1 MAPDSIADVRVA
13 TRRWWDKS
21 AIGRPM
27 DDVLLLCPT
36 DVVYCHDHRGMDW
49 PSEEWFHDALRKRS
63 SLIHEALVNEAMRQP
78 GNKVLWH
85 DHFEEMDFE
94 FADGTQALRWDAKS
108 HPSRGLPDAEVRWN
122 HARSEFDIEDLLNWC
137 RAVRGSDRFA
147 EMLIVDDDLDV
158 VSYRVKEVQPEGRF
172 EAVYFDGDGAI
183 DMLNGSSW
191 VSGKDNVEG
200 VPSFLGGFVLDENSL
215 PEVND
220 KVGARV
226 ARDLENRGL
235 LVRTGF
241 KYGVRWRA
249 YEEDM
254 SENHAPWLVSHPHS
268 LPADWTSACQGSRLS
283 SGVNKTMLLPVVTE
297 DSVSY
302 VAIVRPP
309 PDARWSTT
317 RRRQ

>member
-1 MAPDSIADVRVA
+1 MARDAIADVLVN

-27 DDVLLLCPT
+27 DDVVLLCPT
-36 DVVYCHDHRGMDW
+36 DIVYCHDHRGMDW
-49 PSEEWFHDALRKRS
+49 PSGEWFHDALRKRP

-94 FADGTQALRWDAKS
+94 FVDGTQALRWDAKN
-108 HPSRGLPDAEVRWN
+108 HPARGFPDAEVRWN
-122 HARSEFDIEDLLNWC
+122 HARSEFDIRDLLKWC
-137 RAVRGSDRFA
+137 RAVNEIDRFA

-158 VSYRVKEVQPEGRF
+158 VSYRVKEVVPKGEF
-172 EAVYFDGDGAI
+172 EAQLLESDGAI
-183 DMLNGSSW
+183 NILNGSSW
-191 VSGKDNVEG
+191 VFGDSGANG
-200 VPSFLGGFVLDENSL
+200 IPSFLGGCVLDENFS
-215 PEVND
+215 PEEND
-220 KVGARV
+220 RVGSRV

-249 YEEDM
+249 YEGNM
-254 SENHAPWLVSHPHS
+254 SENHAPWLVSHPCS

-283 SGVNKTMLLPVVTE
+283 SGVNKTMLLPVVEE

-309 PDARWSTT
+309 PDSRWSTT

>member
-1 MAPDSIADVRVA
+1 MARDTIADVRA
-13 TRRWWDKS
+13 TTRRWWDKS

-36 DVVYCHDHRGMDW
+36 DIVYCHDHRGMDW
-49 PSEEWFHDALRKRS
+49 PSKEWFQDALRKRP

-78 GNKVLWH
+78 GNKVLWQ

-94 FADGTQALRWDAKS
+94 FVDDTQALRWDAKN
-108 HPSRGLPDAEVRWN
+108 HPARGLPDAEVRWN
-122 HARSEFDIEDLLNWC
+122 HARSEFDIRDLLKWC
-137 RAVRGSDRFA
+137 RAVNELDRFA

-158 VSYRVKEVQPEGRF
+158 VSYRVKEVHPKGRF
-172 EAVYFDGDGAI
+172 EAHLFEVDGAI

-191 VSGKDNVEG
+191 VSGKGGVDG
-200 VPSFLGGFVLDENSL
+200 VPSFLGGCVLDENSS
-215 PEVND
+215 PKEND
-220 KVGARV
+220 MVGARV
-226 ARDLENRGL
+226 ARDMENRGL

-249 YEEDM
+249 YEGNM

-268 LPADWTSACQGSRLS
+268 LPVDWTSACQGSRLS
-283 SGVNKTMLLPVVTE
+283 SGVNKTMLLPVVEE

-309 PDARWSTT
+309 SDARWSTT

>member
-1 MAPDSIADVRVA
+1 
-13 TRRWWDKS
+13 
-21 AIGRPM
+21 M
-27 DDVLLLCPT
+27 DEALLLCPT

-49 PSEEWFHDALRKRS
+49 PSEEWFHDALRKRPC
-63 SLIHEALVNEAMRQP
+63 LIHEALANEAMRQP

-94 FADGTQALRWDAKS
+94 FVDDTQALRWDAKN
-108 HPSRGLPDAEVRWN
+108 HPARGLPDAEVRWN
-122 HARSEFDIEDLLNWC
+122 HARSKFDIRDLLKWC
-137 RAVRGSDRFA
+137 RAVNELDRFA

-158 VSYRVKEVQPEGRF
+158 VSYRVKEVHPKGRF
-172 EAVYFDGDGAI
+172 ETHFFERGGAI

-191 VSGKDNVEG
+191 VSGKGGAEG
-200 VPSFLGGFVLDENSL
+200 IPSFLGGCVLDENSS
-215 PEVND
+215 PEEND
-220 KVGARV
+220 KVSAKV
-226 ARDLENRGL
+226 ARDMENRGL

-249 YEEDM
+249 YEGNM
-254 SENHAPWLVSHPHS
+254 SENHAPWLVSHPRS
-268 LPADWTSACQGSRLS
+268 LPVDWTSACQGSRLS
-283 SGVNKTMLLPVVTE
+283 SGVNKTMLLPVVDE

>member
-1 MAPDSIADVRVA
+1 MAPGSITDVRVA

-21 AIGRPM
+21 AIGRPI

-36 DVVYCHDHRGMDW
+36 DVVYCHDHRGMEW
-49 PSEEWFHDALRKRS
+49 PSENWFHDALRKRS

-94 FADGTQALRWDAKS
+94 LIGGTQALRWDAKN
-108 HPSRGLPDAEVRWN
+108 HPSRSRPDAEVRWN
-122 HARSEFDIEDLLNWC
+122 HARSEFDIKELLKWC
-137 RAVRGSDRFA
+137 RAVNELDRFA

-158 VSYRVKEVQPEGRF
+158 VSYRVKEVRPKGRF
-172 EAVYFDGDGAI
+172 EAPSFDEGDSI
-183 DMLNGSSW
+183 EMLNGSSW
-191 VSGKDNVEG
+191 VSEKGETG
-200 VPSFLGGFVLDENSL
+200 GIPSFLGGCVLDENSL
-215 PEVND
+215 TKAND
-220 KVGARV
+220 GLGPRV
-226 ARDLENRGL
+226 ARDMEDRGL

-249 YEEDM
+249 YEGDM
-254 SENHAPWLVSHPHS
+254 SDGHAPWLVSHPHS
-268 LPADWTSACQGSRLS
+268 LPTDWTSACQGSRLS
-283 SGVNKTMLLPVVTE
+283 SGVNKTMLLPVVDE

>member
-1 MAPDSIADVRVA
+1 
-13 TRRWWDKS
+13 
-21 AIGRPM
+21 M
-27 DDVLLLCPT
+27 DEVLLLCPT

-49 PSEEWFHDALRKRS
+49 PSEEWFLDALRKRP

-85 DHFEEMDFE
+85 DHFEDMDFE
-94 FADGTQALRWDAKS
+94 FVDDTQALRWDAKN
-108 HPSRGLPDAEVRWN
+108 HPARGLPDAEVRWN
-122 HARSEFDIEDLLNWC
+122 HARSEFNVRDLLKWC
-137 RAVRGSDRFA
+137 RAVNELDRFA

-158 VSYRVKEVQPEGRF
+158 VSYRVKEVHPEGRF
-172 EAVYFDGDGAI
+172 ETHFFDRGGAI

-191 VSGKDNVEG
+191 VSGKGGAEG
-200 VPSFLGGFVLDENSL
+200 IPSFLGGCVLDENSS
-215 PEVND
+215 PEEND
-220 KVGARV
+220 KVSAKV
-226 ARDLENRGL
+226 ARDMENRGL

-249 YEEDM
+249 YEGNM
-254 SENHAPWLVSHPHS
+254 SENHAPWLVSHPRS
-268 LPADWTSACQGSRLS
+268 LPVDWTSACQGSRLS
-283 SGVNKTMLLPVVTE
+283 SGVNKTMLLPVVDE
-297 DSVSY
+297 GSVSY

>member
-1 MAPDSIADVRVA
+1 MAPGGIADVRVT

-36 DVVYCHDHRGMDW
+36 DVVYCHDHRGMEW
-49 PSEEWFHDALRKRS
+49 PSEDWFHDALRKRS

-94 FADGTQALRWDAKS
+94 ITDGTQALRWDAKN
-108 HPSRGLPDAEVRWN
+108 HPARGLPDAEVRWN
-122 HARSEFDIEDLLNWC
+122 HARSEFDIRDLLNWC
-137 RAVRGSDRFA
+137 RAVKELDRFA

-158 VSYRVKEVQPEGRF
+158 VSYRVKEVQPKGRF
-172 EAVYFDGDGAI
+172 EAQFFDGDGAI
-183 DMLNGSSW
+183 GMLNGSSW
-191 VSGKDNVEG
+191 VSKKGDSAG
-200 VPSFLGGFVLDENSL
+200 IPSFLGGHVLDENSL
-215 PEVND
+215 SEVND
-220 KVGARV
+220 NLGARV
-226 ARDLENRGL
+226 AKDMEDRGL

-249 YEEDM
+249 YEGDM

-283 SGVNKTMLLPVVTE
+283 SGVNKTMLLPVVE
-297 DSVSY
+297 GDSVSY

>member
-1 MAPDSIADVRVA
+1 
-13 TRRWWDKS
+13 
-21 AIGRPM
+21 M
-27 DDVLLLCPT
+27 DEALLLCPT

-49 PSEEWFHDALRKRS
+49 PSEEWFHDALRKRP

-94 FADGTQALRWDAKS
+94 FVDDTQALRWDAKN
-108 HPSRGLPDAEVRWN
+108 HPARGLPDAEVRWN
-122 HARSEFDIEDLLNWC
+122 HARSKFDIRDLLKWC
-137 RAVRGSDRFA
+137 RAVNELDRFA

-158 VSYRVKEVQPEGRF
+158 VSYRVKEVHPKGRF
-172 EAVYFDGDGAI
+172 ETHFFERSGAI

-191 VSGKDNVEG
+191 VSGKGGAEG
-200 VPSFLGGFVLDENSL
+200 IPSFLGGCVLDENSS
-215 PEVND
+215 PEEND
-220 KVGARV
+220 KVSAKV
-226 ARDLENRGL
+226 ARDMENRGL

-249 YEEDM
+249 YEGNM
-254 SENHAPWLVSHPHS
+254 SENHAPWLVSHPRS
-268 LPADWTSACQGSRLS
+268 LPVDWTSACQGSRLS
-283 SGVNKTMLLPVVTE
+283 SGVNKTMLLPVVDG

>member
-1 MAPDSIADVRVA
+1 MTRGDIADVRVT

-21 AIGRPM
+21 AIGRPV

-49 PSEEWFHDALRKRS
+49 PSEEWFPNALKKRS
-63 SLIHEALVNEAMRQP
+63 SLIYEALVNEAMRQP

-85 DHFEEMDFE
+85 DHFKEMNFVLT
-94 FADGTQALRWDAKS
+94 DGTQALRWDAKN
-108 HPSRGLPDAEVRWN
+108 HPARGLPDAEVRWN
-122 HARSEFDIEDLLNWC
+122 HARSEFDIRDLLNWC
-137 RAVRGSDRFA
+137 RAVEGLDRIA

-158 VSYRVKEVQPEGRF
+158 VSYRVKEFHPLGSF
-172 EAVYFDGDGAI
+172 ETQFYDGDGAI

-191 VSGKDNVEG
+191 VSENGGTERI
-200 VPSFLGGFVLDENSL
+200 PSFLGGYVLDENSL
-215 PEVND
+215 PKVND
-220 KVGARV
+220 KLGARV
-226 ARDLENRGL
+226 ARDMEGRGI

-249 YEEDM
+249 YEGDM
-254 SENHAPWLVSHPHS
+254 SENHAPWLISHPDS
-268 LPADWTSACQGSRLS
+268 LPTDWTSACQGSRLS
-283 SGVNKTMLLPVVTE
+283 SGVNKTMLLPVVDE
-297 DSVSY
+297 GSVSY

-309 PDARWSTT
+309 PDSRWSAT